1 MKPYIDIAKA
11 TGNTSV
17 YTDRFV
23 EKDDELWLS
32 SLYLQYNVPMT
43 FLKKLHIQKMYL
55 GIGTEDLFRIT
66 SAKYERG
73 TSYPF
78 SHVGKS
84 DILSRWQ

>member
-1 MKPYIDIAKA
+1 
-11 TGNTSV
+11 
-17 YTDRFV
+17 
-23 EKDDELWLS
+23 
-32 SLYLQYNVPMT
+32 MT

-78 SHVGKS
+78 SRS
-84 DILSRWQ
+84 INMSASLTF